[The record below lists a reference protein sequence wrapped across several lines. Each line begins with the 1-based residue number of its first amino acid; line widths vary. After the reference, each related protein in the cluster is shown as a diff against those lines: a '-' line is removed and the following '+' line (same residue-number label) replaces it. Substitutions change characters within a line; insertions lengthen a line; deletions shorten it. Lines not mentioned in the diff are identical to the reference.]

1 MPQEGHPGDRELRH
15 AISAVDDGS
24 GEDAATEVGDVLDVH
39 FALVPMGRVNGDR
52 GGYWGSFIPSPPPKK
67 KTRIWELRGAEDH
80 TNMRFNDVK
89 STYDICGNFQESNSH
104 QNYGL

>member
-52 GGYWGSFIPSPPPKK
+52 GG
-67 KTRIWELRGAEDH
+67 
-80 TNMRFNDVK
+80 
-89 STYDICGNFQESNSH
+89 
-104 QNYGL
+104 

>member
-1 MPQEGHPGDRELRH
+1 MSHEITILVQLPPCLMPQEGHPGDRELRH

-52 GGYWGSFIPSPPPKK
+52 GGYGVRFIPPPPQKK
-67 KTRIWELRGAEDH
+67 KNKNLGVER
-80 TNMRFNDVK
+80 
-89 STYDICGNFQESNSH
+89 S
-104 QNYGL
+104 

>member
-52 GGYWGSFIPSPPPKK
+52 GGYWGSFIPSPPKK
-67 KTRIWELRGAEDH
+67 K
-80 TNMRFNDVK
+80 
-89 STYDICGNFQESNSH
+89 QEFGS
-104 QNYGL
+104 

>member
-39 FALVPMGRVNGDR
+39 FALVPMGRVIGT
-52 GGYWGSFIPSPPPKK
+52 GAATGEALYPPTKK

-89 STYDICGNFQESNSH
+89 STYDICGNFQESNGH